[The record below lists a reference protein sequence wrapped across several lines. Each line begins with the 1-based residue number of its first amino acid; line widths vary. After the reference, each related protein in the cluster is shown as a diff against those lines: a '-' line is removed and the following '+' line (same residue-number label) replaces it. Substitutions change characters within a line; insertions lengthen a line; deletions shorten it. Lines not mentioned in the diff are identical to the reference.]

1 VNIYLAG
8 KVEHTCWRHT
18 IVKGLRESL
27 HDVTSSCAVSEGDLS
42 DDIEFPILRKAIFG
56 QHNYTGPYFIGCD
69 HGCWHGGGSEHGLSV
84 ELDHGTIAGVS
95 RPVITSLCLEA
106 IEDADLV
113 FAWINSN
120 DCYGTIAE
128 LGYAKGQGKLIAIAG
143 PHKIHDMWFVYEM
156 ADVAIIPA
164 DDPKSALEAVI
175 PQIIT
180 AKKFRD
186 I

>member
-27 HDVTSSCAVSEGDLS
+27 HDVTS
-42 DDIEFPILRKAIFG
+42 
-56 QHNYTGPYFIGCD
+56 
-69 HGCWHGGGSEHGLSV
+69 
-84 ELDHGTIAGVS
+84 
-95 RPVITSLCLEA
+95 SLCLEA

-156 ADVAIIPA
+156 ADMVLIPA
-164 DDPKSALEAVI
+164 DDPKSALETAI
-175 PQIIT
+175 PRIIT